1 MKFIQVTGYG
11 NNIKHIISLRSIADI
26 TFESQFTR
34 IILTNGRM
42 VNVIE
47 NESTILDMIDY
58 QHGIIVNK
66 ERIDQLNARAKE
78 YEENYPF

>member
-11 NNIKHIISLRSIADI
+11 NNIQHLISIRSIADI
-26 TFESQFTR
+26 TFEPHYTQIS
-34 IILTNGRM
+34 LTNGKN
-42 VNVIE
+42 VNVVE
-47 NESTILDMIDY
+47 DESTILDMIDY

>member
-1 MKFIQVTGYG
+1 MKFIQVIGYG